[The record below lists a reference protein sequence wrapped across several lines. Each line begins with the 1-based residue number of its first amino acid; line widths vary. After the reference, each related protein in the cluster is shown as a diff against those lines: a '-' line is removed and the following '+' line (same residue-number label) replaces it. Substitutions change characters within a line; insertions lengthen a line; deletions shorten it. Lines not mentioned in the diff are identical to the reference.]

1 MTKIV
6 FIHLDWGI
14 GGAEQLMLQLAMAS
28 KTYHHDGDANDDAT
42 TTDTPSTTP
51 TTEIQLVT
59 TRCDVDHCFAIL
71 RDRPCPFLQ
80 LYGTWIPSH
89 IYGRGQVVLS
99 TIRLLYLAM
108 MVSKL
113 PALRDADLIVTDVLP
128 APLFLLRYYTDAA
141 LLFYCHFPDRL
152 LVRQREPEPPEKGT
166 EGTKKG
172 RRWLLRTIY
181 RSVMDQLESMGIDLA
196 DTIVVNSNFTKAI
209 ARDSFPQLASR
220 SLTVLY
226 PALEGPEEPV
236 VPTTTAQ
243 RQRQRQHGLLVSLN
257 RFERK
262 KNLRLLLDA
271 VQYLRNTYPNA
282 NYLTQLQVIIAGG
295 YDPRNMENVQHRIEL
310 GQLVVQY
317 GLTEMVSFEH
327 SISDARRTELLSIA
341 TAVIYTPDKEHFGI
355 VPVEAMA
362 AGTPVLACRSGGPM
376 ETIVDGVTG
385 YLCDPTSAITSFG
398 EAMRTLLEN
407 PDLVERMGQAGR
419 HHAIATFGIKR
430 FQTEWHKLVRET
442 IATGRHRVV
451 QKQRSTGSSYRLV
464 HGLALLY
471 EPIMC
476 CVALWVL
483 YRLLLYY
490 GVLEDHEHLFQG
502 LKRHLWKRSGKEEF

>member
-152 LVRQREPEPPEKGT
+152 LVRQEQESEKGE
-166 EGTKKG
+166 EGTNNKKKG
-172 RRWLLRTIY
+172 KRWLLRTWY
-181 RSVMDQLESMGIDLA
+181 RSVMDRLESMGMDLA

-209 ARDSFPQLASR
+209 VLDSFPSLKYRR
-220 SLTVLY
+220 SFLPVLY
-226 PALEGPEEPV
+226 PALEEPEKSDGP
-236 VPTTTAQ
+236 TTAQ
-243 RQRQRQHGLLVSLN
+243 RRQHGLLVSLN

-262 KNLRLLLDA
+262 KNLRLVLDA

-282 NYLTQLQVIIAGG
+282 PYLSNLQVIIAGG
-295 YDPRNMENVQHRIEL
+295 YDPRNMENVEHRIEL

-327 SISDARRTELLSIA
+327 SITDARRSELLSIA
-341 TAVIYTPDKEHFGI
+341 TAVIYTPDGEHFGI

-376 ETIVDGVTG
+376 ETIVHGVTG
-385 YLCDPTSAITSFG
+385 YLCDPAAAITSFG
-398 EAMRTLLEN
+398 EAIRTLLDD
-407 PDLVERMGQAGR
+407 PDLVERMGKAGR
-419 HHAIATFGIKR
+419 HHAITTFGIKR

-442 IATGRHRVV
+442 IAAGRHRVV
-451 QKQRSTGSSYRLV
+451 QKRRSSNSSYRLV
-464 HGLALLY
+464 HGLALLS
-471 EPIMC
+471 EPILC
-476 CVALWVL
+476 CLALYVL
-483 YRLLLYY
+483 YRFLLYY

-502 LKRHLWKRSGKEEF
+502 LKRQLWKQSVKEEF